1 MKTLVMVPLQKEMD
15 GFLQGCRQ
23 HGYNTEQGNLGRL
36 LVVGLPMLGLT
47 LACGGLGKTQFG
59 VQTQHL
65 LDAGGTWDM
74 VICAGAAGGL
84 ADHVAIGDVVVA
96 TETAEHDIHNKFGP
110 PLLPRFAGDGAT
122 LDQLR
127 ATQQKIQG
135 FTVHFGV
142 VASGDEDVV
151 DVDRRAMLQ
160 QRTQALAVAWEGAGG
175 ARACR
180 FSTTPYVEI
189 RGITD
194 AANHTAPGDFTQN
207 LAQAMGNVAAVV
219 MAWVESYH

>member
-1 MKTLVMVPLQKEMD
+1 MRTLLVLPLQKELD
-15 GFLQGCRQ
+15 GFLQGCLQ
-23 HGYNTEQGNLGRL
+23 HGQQAAPSRVGRL
-36 LVVGLPMLGLT
+36 PVVLLPALGLT

-65 LDAGGTWDM
+65 LDSGGPWDLA
-74 VICAGAAGGL
+74 ICAGAAGGL
-84 ADHVAIGDVVVA
+84 HNDLAIGDVVVA

-110 PLLPRFAGDGAT
+110 PLLPRFPGDGT
-122 LDQLR
+122 TVEQLR
-127 ATQQKIQG
+127 TVGQQTSSFG
-135 FTVHFGV
+135 VHLGV

-151 DVDRRAMLQ
+151 DVERRTILQ
-160 QRTQALAVAWEGAGG
+160 QRTSALAVAWEGAGG

-180 FSTTPYVEI
+180 FSATPYVEI

-207 LAQAMGNVAAVV
+207 LALAMGNVAALVL
-219 MAWVESYH
+219 AWLNSDS

>member
-1 MKTLVMVPLQKEMD
+1 MKTLIVLPLQKELD
-15 GFLQGCRQ
+15 GFLHGCTQ
-23 HGYNTEQGNLGRL
+23 HGYTAKQGQLGQLAVVRL
-36 LVVGLPMLGLT
+36 PALGLT

-65 LDAGGTWDM
+65 LDQGGGWD
-74 VICAGAAGGL
+74 VILCVGAAGGL
-84 ADHVAIGDVVVA
+84 ADQVVIGDVVVA

-110 PLLPRFAGDGAT
+110 PLLPRFPGDETT
-122 LDQLR
+122 LHHLR
-127 ATQQKIQG
+127 SAAAKLQQ
-135 FTVHFGV
+135 FDVHFGV
-142 VASGDEDVV
+142 IASGDEDVV
-151 DVDRRAMLQ
+151 DIDRRAILQ

-180 FSTTPYVEI
+180 FSATPFVEI

-207 LAQAMGNVAAVV
+207 LAWAMNNVAALV
-219 MAWVESYH
+219 MAWLRPVE